1 VSEIIPPSTPV
12 SLVIDAPHL
21 WAPLEIEAKVAWA
34 SHDPSAPDAL
44 LGVAFQH
51 RSGRSL
57 LLLTAL
63 LEAAA
68 FV

>member
-1 VSEIIPPSTPV
+1 V
-12 SLVIDAPHL
+12 
-21 WAPLEIEAKVAWA
+21 
-34 SHDPSAPDAL
+34 L

-51 RSGRSL
+51 RTGKSL

-68 FV
+68 FS